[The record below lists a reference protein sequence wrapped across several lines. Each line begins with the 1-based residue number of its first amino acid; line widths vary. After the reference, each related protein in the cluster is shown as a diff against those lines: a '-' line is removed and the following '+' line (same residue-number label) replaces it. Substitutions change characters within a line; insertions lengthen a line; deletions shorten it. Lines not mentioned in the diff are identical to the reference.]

1 MLFLRLVRVWMSTQQ
16 RHFVYLWLIFQ
27 QLSNKTTQFFLSILS
42 SNYYTQTH
50 STQWIG
56 NLHSF
61 FSLSMFSPTM
71 ELWPPL
77 PTQKFYDS
85 NYTSKSTSSGES
97 LNHIFPLVF
106 VFCMKY
112 FSLLLLVVL
121 LFLRRSVPVLCS
133 VCWHTIVFAWL
144 FGWCTLNI

>member
-27 QLSNKTTQFFLSILS
+27 QLSNKTTQFFLSIFS

-61 FSLSMFSPTM
+61 FSLHVFTYHGTVTATAN
-71 ELWPPL
+71 L
-77 PTQKFYDS
+77 KFYDS